1 MEPPVL
7 RPDAQ
12 PSAQWSSS
20 SLVLALVAAG
30 ALAVAGMLHFDAAFE
45 RAADALDGVPIV
57 VTLHNAATRLGGDG
71 APVLAILLVVA
82 ARRRWRQMV
91 LTVLCAFIVQQGS
104 TELIK
109 YLAGRM
115 RPHEAEDW
123 CAQMGVADP
132 DAVTVFMGPGSGY
145 HSFPSGHTSYCF
157 MLAAVAS
164 AYFPRWRWWF
174 YGAALFVGV
183 GRVMADVHFLSDI
196 LVGAVIGYL
205 AGQLVIRVWPPA
217 KDLFRPRPS
226 ADGEGEHPEAC

>member
-1 MEPPVL
+1 MEPPAPPTKA
-7 RPDAQ
+7 RFSA
-12 PSAQWSSS
+12 PSQWPSS
-20 SLVLALVAAG
+20 SLCLVLVSAA

-45 RAADALDGVPIV
+45 RVADAIEDAPV
-57 VTLHNAATRLGGDG
+57 VVALHRAATKLGGDG
-71 APVLAILLVVA
+71 APLLAILLVVA
-82 ARRRWRQMV
+82 ARRRWRQMA

-115 RPHEAEDW
+115 RPHEAEAW
-123 CAQMGVADP
+123 GARVGVADP
-132 DAVTVFMGPGSGY
+132 DAVTIFMGPGSGY

-174 YGAALFVGV
+174 YGAALFVGL

-196 LVGAVIGYL
+196 LVGVVIGYL
-205 AGQLVIRVWPPA
+205 AGQLFVRVWPPA
-217 KDLFRPRPS
+217 RDQFQPRPS
-226 ADGEGEHPEAC
+226 VEG